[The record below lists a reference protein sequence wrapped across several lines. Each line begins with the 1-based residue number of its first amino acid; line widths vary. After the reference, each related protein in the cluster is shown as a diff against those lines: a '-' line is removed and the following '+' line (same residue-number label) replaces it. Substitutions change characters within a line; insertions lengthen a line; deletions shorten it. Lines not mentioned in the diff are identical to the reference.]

1 MECCLDCQESEAD
14 CSGPEVWEIEEEEE
28 ECSALRRRVDFP
40 LLHHWSSVVCLPGHP
55 ALAMTVAA

>member
-14 CSGPEVWEIEEEEE
+14 CSGPEVREIEEEEE
-28 ECSALRRRVDFP
+28 YPALRRLVDFA
-40 LLHHWSSVVCLPGHP
+40 LLHHWSSVVCSPGHP